1 MQKTKSRERELEERL
16 EEMEVELRELRRKK
30 GSSVGGSIS
39 AKNKVMAD
47 QELLERNAQLEQRE
61 QELEENLEVMKGLL
75 EENSIM
81 IQDLREQLERK
92 GSGNVSDV
100 SRRRA
105 RVEELE
111 AENEGLRMKIDEQT
125 EALAE
130 REDEREELLDEIQS
144 LNLQL
149 ENLIR
154 RREAENAERSESRAQ
169 MLEEREEREAIEGDL
184 NALRDKLAAAA
195 IEMSQKEDEL
205 EMKNREIQELV
216 AEHERIV
223 ELVEAEWRGEVEEAQ
238 GRVEELQD
246 VCFGYSLLGYT
257 LYKMAKCNFLIIIDA
272 RRERCGQQRAP
283 TQNLRSGIGYESIT
297 CEI

>member
-1 MQKTKSRERELEERL
+1 M
-16 EEMEVELRELRRKK
+16 
-30 GSSVGGSIS
+30 
-39 AKNKVMAD
+39 
-47 QELLERNAQLEQRE
+47 
-61 QELEENLEVMKGLL
+61 
-75 EENSIM
+75 
-81 IQDLREQLERK
+81 
-92 GSGNVSDV
+92 
-100 SRRRA
+100 
-105 RVEELE
+105 
-111 AENEGLRMKIDEQT
+111 
-125 EALAE
+125 
-130 REDEREELLDEIQS
+130 DEIQS

-257 LYKMAKCNFLIIIDA
+257 LYKMAKRNF
-272 RRERCGQQRAP
+272 
-283 TQNLRSGIGYESIT
+283 
-297 CEI
+297 